1 MPSRAPCSH
10 GYSVRRLSPAE
21 LVLASDLT
29 LLECDRV
36 LVRAVALREID
47 EAAAADRRANLNE
60 AATHWHVMRLT
71 ADIIDRARLPFPL
84 EPLRTL
90 DALHLASALAARSS
104 VAGLEL
110 LSLDDRIRRAGEQL
124 G

>member
-1 MPSRAPCSH
+1 MPSRAPCSD
-10 GYSVRRLSPAE
+10 GYSVRRLHRVRDVLSRAE

-90 DALHLASALAARSS
+90 DALHLASAL
-104 VAGLEL
+104 
-110 LSLDDRIRRAGEQL
+110 
-124 G
+124 